1 MSEITLNKTT
11 ATAKYVSMDNLAY
24 YHRGI
29 QTNFVDN
36 ERFDTEIHDVRKEI
50 GDDIKENQTQLV
62 SHLNKIDS
70 SLGKLNHSLNAHVD
84 LQDTYTRDIMCE
96 LESVH
101 NEIKSIDN
109 LIQIQIDD
117 YVNMVNRLKGG
128 YLFAAI
134 AYFILLMINIFGFF
148 IF

>member
-1 MSEITLNKTT
+1 MSETTLNKTT
-11 ATAKYVSMDNLAY
+11 AKSKHVSMDNLAH
-24 YHRGI
+24 YHQGLKHK
-29 QTNFVDN
+29 
-36 ERFDTEIHDVRKEI
+36 FDTGFHTVRKEI

-62 SHLNKIDS
+62 SHLDKIDS
-70 SLGKLNHSLNAHVD
+70 SLGKLNHSLNAHVN

-101 NEIKSIDN
+101 NEIKSVDN

-117 YVNMVNRLKGG
+117 YVNAVNRLKGG

-134 AYFILLMINIFGFF
+134 AYFILLIINIFGFF

>member
-1 MSEITLNKTT
+1 MSKITLNKTT
-11 ATAKYVSMDNLAY
+11 AKSKYVSMDNLAH
-24 YHRGI
+24 YHQGLKHK
-29 QTNFVDN
+29 
-36 ERFDTEIHDVRKEI
+36 FDTEIHDVRKEI

-62 SHLNKIDS
+62 SHLDKIDS

-84 LQDTYTRDIMCE
+84 LQDTYIRDIICE

-101 NEIKSIDN
+101 NEIKSVDN

-117 YVNMVNRLKGG
+117 YVNAVNRLKGG
-128 YLFAAI
+128 YLFTAI
-134 AYFILLMINIFGFF
+134 AYFILLIINIFGFF